1 MAITLTKSY
10 QRVKQTKIGSWG
22 YGTLYLRTYAKYDSQ
37 AISTGKSVASI
48 QSRIY
53 NDGTYCYSGNC
64 YNTLQGTKVKNNV
77 SIDFTGNSEITL
89 GTVTQTVT
97 HNEDG
102 NASLALTN
110 TFKCYATGS
119 TTYSANDTVNLPK
132 INRMD
137 KATGL
142 DFDIGSATNITITRY
157 NTNYVRTVVAS
168 IGTFSETLLEKGTDT
183 LIPWQPNASKLYEQI
198 PNSNTGTITL
208 TTTTYDS
215 SGNVIG
221 TTTSTLKCRVTD
233 SNPVINSVNITDSLA
248 VVASDTIVRY
258 MSKPKV
264 TINASGVNG
273 ASIVS
278 YSVTELNSSKKTNST
293 NEIIL
298 ENTVTNNSF
307 LVEVTDSRGNT
318 TPANF
323 SAEKFIEYILPA
335 ISKLDLVRT
344 GENLDQVQASISG
357 VWFNQALNGTANTIS
372 LKYRYKTSNGDYS
385 DYIEI
390 AEVPTES
397 QFIVETLLN
406 PPSGFDTNS
415 IYTIEVVST
424 DRLTSGNLSN
434 LIGKAIPLIDHWNEN
449 DKDFYNINAEI
460 QQHGVPL
467 FGEQKVLWEGE
478 HYMNATQTIT
488 LSEKVS
494 EQKNGILLVW
504 CHYDYNNNVAL
515 DGRWVYTFLPKI
527 HTAIS
532 GGGGV
537 PCILASAG
545 FAVTGN
551 KYVYVTDNT
560 ITGYS
565 SNNTNGTTNGITWNN
580 KAFVLRYVLGI

>member
-1 MAITLTKSY
+1 MVLTTSY
-10 QRVKQTKIGSWG
+10 KKIKETKLGSWG
-22 YGTLYLRTYAKYDSQ
+22 YGTIYLRTYAKINSQ
-37 AISTGKSVASI
+37 DKEKNTSSYSV
-48 QSRIY
+48 QSKIY
-53 NDGTYCYSGNC
+53 NDGEYCFSGNC
-64 YNTLQGTKVKNNV
+64 YNVLQGETKKDNV
-77 SIDFTGNSEITL
+77 TLYFTANSEITL
-89 GTVTQTVT
+89 GTVTKSVT
-97 HNEDG
+97 HNTDG
-102 NASLALTN
+102 SKSISLTN
-110 TFKCYATGS
+110 TFKSYATGS
-119 TTYSANDTVNLPK
+119 TTYKANETVDLPT

-183 LIPWQPNASKLYEQI
+183 LIPWQPNASELYEQV

-208 TTTTYDS
+208 TTTTYDK

-221 TTTSTLKCRVTD
+221 TPVSTTLKCRVTD
-233 SNPVINSVNITDSLA
+233 SNPVISNVTITDSLSI
-248 VVASDTIVRY
+248 VSNNILVRY
-258 MSKPKV
+258 MSKP
-264 TINASGVNG
+264 TFEIEAEALNG
-273 ASIVS
+273 ATIAN
-278 YSVTELNSSKKTNST
+278 YSVTELNSTEKTATDSK
-293 NEIIL
+293 IVL
-298 ENTVTNNSF
+298 DNTVTNNSF
-307 LVEVTDSRGNT
+307 VVKVTDSRGNT
-318 TPANF
+318 TSATF
-323 SAEKFIEYILPA
+323 SATNFIEYILPA

-344 GENLDQVQASISG
+344 GENLDQIQASVTG
-357 VWFNQALNGTANTIS
+357 VWFNKAINGSTNTIA
-372 LKYRYKTSNGDYS
+372 LKYRYKTSNGEYS

-415 IYTIEVVST
+415 IYTIEVVAT
-424 DRLTSGNLSN
+424 DNLTKGNLSN

-449 DKDFYNINAEI
+449 DKDYYNINAEI

-478 HYMNATQTIT
+478 HYMNASQTIT

-504 CHYDYNNNVAL
+504 SHYDYNNNVAL

-527 HTAIS
+527 HTTIS
-532 GGGGV
+532 NGGGV

-551 KYVYVTDNT
+551 KYVYVTDDT

-580 KAFVLRYVLGI
+580 KAFVLRYVLGV